1 MATVTTP
8 ESPVTTAPATVTPSA
23 PTEAP
28 IVVTQKAADQVKKFI
43 AQQQAAGQMPE
54 KVYLRV
60 RVLGGGCSGLQ
71 DKLDLDANYNEKL
84 DELYDFYGTPVVV
97 DKRSLMYL
105 QGAVIDFHDELHRS
119 GFSIHNPNRKSQCGC
134 GSSYTM

>member
-8 ESPVTTAPATVTPSA
+8 ETPVTPAPAIATPSA
-23 PTEAP
+23 PADAP
-28 IVVTQKAADQVKKFI
+28 ITVTQKAAEQVKKFI

>member
-8 ESPVTTAPATVTPSA
+8 ETPVTPAPATATPSA
-23 PTEAP
+23 PADAP
-28 IVVTQKAADQVKKFI
+28 ITVTQKAAEQVKKFI

>member
-8 ESPVTTAPATVTPSA
+8 EAPATSAPATVTPTPSA
-23 PTEAP
+23 PVECP
-28 IVVTQKAADQVKKFI
+28 IVVTQKAAEQVQRFV
-43 AQQQAAGQMPE
+43 AQQQMPG

-60 RVLGGGCSGLQ
+60 RVIGGGCSGLQ
-71 DKLDLDANYNEKL
+71 DKLDLDVNYNEKL
-84 DELYDFYGTPVVV
+84 DELWDFYGTSVIV

-105 QGAVIDFHDELHRS
+105 QGAVIDYHDELHRS

>member
-8 ESPVTTAPATVTPSA
+8 EAHATSAPATATPATSA
-23 PTEAP
+23 PVDCP
-28 IVVTQKAADQVKKFI
+28 IVVTQKAAEAAQRFI
-43 AQQQAAGQMPE
+43 AQQSLPG

-60 RVLGGGCSGLQ
+60 RVIGAGCSGLQ
-71 DKLDLDANYNEKL
+71 DKLDLAVDYNEKL
-84 DELYDFYGTPVVV
+84 DELWEFHGLPVVV

-105 QGAVIDFHDELHRS
+105 QGAVIDFHEELHRS

-134 GSSYTM
+134 GSSYTMYS

>member
-1 MATVTTP
+1 MSTVTTP
-8 ESPVTTAPATVTPSA
+8 ETKPAAPAA
-23 PTEAP
+23 PADAP
-28 IVVTQKAADQVKKFI
+28 IIVTQKAAEQVQKFI
-43 AQQQAAGQMPE
+43 AQQQSSGNMPE

-60 RVLGGGCSGLQ
+60 RVIGGGCSGLQ

-105 QGAVIDFHDELHRS
+105 QGAVIDYHDELHRS
-119 GFSIHNPNRKSQCGC
+119 GFSIANPNRKSQCGC

>member
-8 ESPVTTAPATVTPSA
+8 ESPVTTPTTATPSA
-23 PTEAP
+23 PADAP
-28 IVVTQKAADQVKKFI
+28 ITVTQKAAEQVQKYI
-43 AQQQAAGQMPE
+43 SQHQASGQLPAGH
-54 KVYLRV
+54 VYLRV

-71 DKLDLDANYNEKL
+71 DKIDLAVDYNEKL
-84 DELYDFYGTPVVV
+84 DELYNFYGTPVVV